1 MKIIKSIIYFCFAF
15 LLIGLF
21 FEIFLHTA
29 GILSPVM
36 KIDSRK
42 GERFYPNITINSLF
56 MNEGFGLS
64 KTNSLGWLG
73 KNPIDRIDTDIS
85 IAVIGNSFV
94 ASQQVFTR
102 NKFLAVAEDHVN
114 KELSDFNTSFYNFG
128 KKQVQLGEI
137 LFIKKEVAKEYNPEH
152 IIVFLN
158 ERNFVIKKS
167 SRMVPYYEYKD
178 DQLVLNSSYNK
189 SSTFRLYN
197 KLGFLSNSS
206 LIFLGYRVKNKL
218 RNAPKIL
225 FDKLYPTGESEDN
238 DVKGQTISISPTDKR
253 IIEELSMDDRVIFL
267 LDLSTENASQ
277 IRSLVDQSPII
288 NFNKPLMAMKNNE
301 VDPYYW
307 KVSKIEGHWNN
318 KAHKII
324 GKELGENMINI
335 IKLDNSSNK

>member
-21 FEIFLHTA
+21 FEIFLNTA

-42 GERFYPNITINSLF
+42 GERFYPNIMINSLF

-64 KTNSLGWLG
+64 RTNSQGWLG
-73 KNPIDRIDTDIS
+73 KDPMDKMDTDIS
-85 IAVIGNSFV
+85 IHVIGNSFV

-114 KELSDFNTSFYNFG
+114 KELPDYQTSFYNFG

-137 LFIKKEVAKEYNPEH
+137 LFLKEEVVKEYNPEY

-167 SRMVPYYEYKD
+167 SRMVPFYEYKD
-178 DQLVLNSSYNK
+178 DHLVLNSSFNK

-225 FDKLYPTGESEDN
+225 FDKLYPTKKHEEM
-238 DVKGQTISISPTDKR
+238 DVKDQTISISPSDKK
-253 IIEELSMDDRVIFL
+253 IIEELSLDDRIIFL
-267 LDLSTENASQ
+267 LDFNAENASQ
-277 IRSLVDQSPII
+277 IRSLVSQSPII
-288 NFNKPLMAMKNNE
+288 NFKKSLMAMKNND

-307 KVSKIEGHWNN
+307 KVSEIEGHWNN

-324 GKELGENMINI
+324 GKELGENMIKI
-335 IKLDNSSNK
+335 IKRDDSSKK